1 MPTCSIV
8 PVPPRRRPLPLR
20 GRKAHVRLRSTLVA
34 LLALSAIAAACA
46 LPGRL
51 YRVAPAISGT
61 LQGTSLPSTDGRL
74 ALVLLHR
81 ESPSL
86 HDRLEQPLRADRQ
99 FAFEPISLAVAGHE
113 FSKVYRVYLHL
124 QGGDRDRVVWRA
136 QFSRYEL
143 AGPITLE
150 CDLDRP
156 IEQGQPCQV
165 SQPTAHP
172 WLVSEGKRSFERLC
186 ASCHGRD
193 GRGDATGTGA
203 AEGPPPALLD
213 LTRIAERRGGRFDRV
228 EIAEWIE
235 GRKLPPSHGTRTMPI
250 WGERLSSE
258 FERYAEGDELIGAT
272 LDPVMAYLELLQ
284 RRD

>member
-1 MPTCSIV
+1 MPTRSTV

-20 GRKAHVRLRSTLVA
+20 GMSARIRLRRTLAA

-46 LPGRL
+46 FPGRL
-51 YRVAPAISGT
+51 YQVAPAISGT
-61 LQGTSLPSTDGRL
+61 LRGTGLPSTGGRL
-74 ALVLLHR
+74 VLVLLHR

-86 HDRLEQPLRADRQ
+86 HERLSQPLRADRR

-113 FSKVYRVYLHL
+113 FSKFYRVYLHL
-124 QGGDRDRVVWRA
+124 RDGDWNRVVWRA
-136 QFSRYEL
+136 QFSRYEV
-143 AGPITLE
+143 AGPITLD

-172 WLVSEGKRSFERLC
+172 WLVSEGKRTYERLC
-186 ASCHGRD
+186 AGCHGRE
-193 GRGDATGTGA
+193 GRGDAPATGA

-250 WGERLSSE
+250 WDERLSSE
-258 FERYAEGDELIGAT
+258 FERYTEGDELIGAT
-272 LDPVMAYLELLQ
+272 LDPVMAYLEVLQ

>member
-1 MPTCSIV
+1 
-8 PVPPRRRPLPLR
+8 
-20 GRKAHVRLRSTLVA
+20 VA
-34 LLALSAIAAACA
+34 LLALSTIAAACA
-46 LPGRL
+46 VPGRL
-51 YRVAPAISGT
+51 YPVAPAISGA
-61 LQGTSLPSTDGRL
+61 LQGRGLPSTEGRL
-74 ALVLLHR
+74 VLVLMHR

-86 HDRLEQPLRADRQ
+86 HDRIEQPLRADGA

-124 QGGDRDRVVWRA
+124 RDRDRDRVVWRA

-143 AGPITLE
+143 AGPIRLD

-165 SQPTAHP
+165 SGPTAHP
-172 WLVSEGKRSFERLC
+172 WLVSEGKRAYDRLC

-193 GRGDATGTGA
+193 GRGDGTGA
-203 AEGPPPALLD
+203 PAAEGAPSALLD
-213 LTRIAERRGGRFDRV
+213 LTRVAERRGGRFDRAEV
-228 EIAEWIE
+228 AEWIE
-235 GRKLPPSHGTRTMPI
+235 GRKLPPFHGTRTMPI

-272 LDPVMAYLELLQ
+272 LDPVMAYLEALQ
-284 RRD
+284 RRE